1 MCGGGMR
8 AGSSVRLAE
17 ACPEKLDRGIH
28 GEFAKQTR

>member
-28 GEFAKQTR
+28 GQ